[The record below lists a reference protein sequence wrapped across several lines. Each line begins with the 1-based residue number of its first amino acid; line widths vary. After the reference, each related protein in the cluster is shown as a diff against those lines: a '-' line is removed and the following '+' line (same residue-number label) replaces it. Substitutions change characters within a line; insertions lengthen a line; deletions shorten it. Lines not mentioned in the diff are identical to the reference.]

1 MTTMTETPE
10 AVPAEER
17 RGGEYDTDWDRAR
30 PGQPLPRKPAP
41 ELWDPPEG
49 AQDCGE
55 DDWVYDRDAA
65 PLWHSCGL
73 PGCGGT

>member
-1 MTTMTETPE
+1 MSTMTETPE

-17 RGGEYDTDWDRAR
+17 RGGEDPDWDRAR
-30 PGQPLPRKPAP
+30 PGQELPRKPAP
-41 ELWDPPEG
+41 ELWDPPER
-49 AQDCGE
+49 DE